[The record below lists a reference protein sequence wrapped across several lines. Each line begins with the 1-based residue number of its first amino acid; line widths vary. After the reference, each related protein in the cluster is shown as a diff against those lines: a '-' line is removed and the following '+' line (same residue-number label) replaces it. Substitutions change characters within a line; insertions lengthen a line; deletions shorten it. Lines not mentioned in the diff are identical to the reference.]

1 PLQGSAADIM
11 KIAMADIA
19 PRLAEASGG
28 ARMLLQVHDELVF
41 EVPEQDMSDVSKLTK
56 QMMEEAWELS
66 VPLSVDI
73 KAGRNWR
80 DLAEVS

>member
-1 PLQGSAADIM
+1 MHEVGPAGGELLDLP
-11 KIAMADIA
+11 A
-19 PRLAEASGG
+19 PALGEEDVAK
-28 ARMLLQVHDELVF
+28 
-41 EVPEQDMSDVSKLTK
+41 VSKLTK

-80 DLAEVS
+80 DLAEVP